1 MGGANNFI
9 VDATEDSAQF
19 TDVNLARYKAIVFL
33 NPSGTILDARERA
46 AFQRYIE
53 NGGGFVGIHNA
64 TALLSPDL
72 ENWVWY
78 NNLVGAQF
86 YSEIETQ
93 PARLQILT
101 QAHPSTVSLPK
112 SWSFRTEAYNFKQ
125 SPKLNGAII
134 LINLDESSVDGGNMG
149 ADHPFSWYH
158 PYNNGRSWYTTGGAN
173 AADYHDPRFSA
184 HVLGGIQYA
193 AGISVPA
200 PVPPQGPV
208 YIFMSNVYSNV
219 LLLMSNVLAFAVRV
233 FRHFL

>member
-1 MGGANNFI
+1 MANNLSTGGPKPYRVLLFTKTLGFRHSSIPDGIAAIQKMGGANNFI

-86 YSEIETQ
+86 HSEIETQ

-101 QAHPSTVSLPK
+101 QAHPSTASLPK

-134 LINLDESSVDGGNMG
+134 L
-149 ADHPFSWYH
+149 
-158 PYNNGRSWYTTGGAN
+158 
-173 AADYHDPRFSA
+173 
-184 HVLGGIQYA
+184 
-193 AGISVPA
+193 
-200 PVPPQGPV
+200 
-208 YIFMSNVYSNV
+208 
-219 LLLMSNVLAFAVRV
+219 
-233 FRHFL
+233 